1 MERADDLESFRL
13 PGGDLPPLKRSKT
26 VRRAAS
32 RQRGAFIRGPI
43 MLAWL
48 DGVLSLPGR
57 MPLVVAL
64 ALAYQSGLEGSGTVR
79 FTRKLMA
86 RFGIPLRTC
95 HDVLAK
101 MEAAGLVAVT
111 KRAGRCR
118 EVKIL
123 NAISDC
129 VDVTCAE

>member
-1 MERADDLESFRL
+1 VERADDLESFRL
-13 PGGDLPPLKRSKT
+13 PSVDVPPYQRTKT
-26 VRRAAS
+26 GRRAAS

-43 MLAWL
+43 LLAWL
-48 DGVLSLPGR
+48 DGVLRLPGR

-64 ALAYQSGLEGSGTVR
+64 ALAYQTGLEGSGNVR
-79 FTRKLMA
+79 FTRKLMT

-123 NAISDC
+123 DANSDC
-129 VDVTCAE
+129 RDVTCDE